1 MATALLL
8 SENRLRNFTDI
19 GPNYNTSDISNAV
32 RIAQEYVVE
41 PLIGKNLYDRL
52 VTDITAGTDFT
63 GDYLTLMNDYI
74 TPVMLWA
81 SYSELLKTIY
91 LIPRSNGLRSSLPSA
106 GSTAINDQQYQLKQN
121 DAKSKLDFNIR
132 KLDEYLDANTD
143 SFSELSENTELRSDR
158 RDTNFN
164 STRRTLGVA
173 KGRNSTIGRYDLNR
187 NNRYGS

>member
-52 VTDITAGTDFT
+52 VADITASTDFT

-106 GSTAINDQQYQLKQN
+106 GSAAINDQQYQLKQN

-132 KLDEYLDANTD
+132 KLDEYLDVNSS
-143 SFSELSENTELRSDR
+143 SFSELSETTELRSDR

-173 KGRNSTIGRYDLNR
+173 KGRNSNIGRYDLNR